1 MTFNDQSL
9 YSPQFSTHYIQYTLY
24 DLAEWI
30 NGMSFKQS
38 MFSERGVPVIKIAEV
53 KNGITQQTKYS
64 DADHDLKYLL
74 KDDDY
79 LFCWSGQPETSID
92 TFKWNS
98 GAGWLN
104 QHIYKVL
111 PRENIINAE
120 YFYYLMKYLKPTF
133 IKLASNKQTTG
144 LGHVTKKDLQE
155 IQVAIPEQTK
165 QSAITNTLKNV
176 DKKIKL
182 LEETNQTL
190 ESIAKAIFKSWFV
203 DFDPVH
209 AKQQGIECAGIDKAT
224 ADLFPNSFVES
235 ELGLIPKDWKVGLL
249 GDKIKIAYGKNL
261 PTNKLLDVGYDVFG
275 GNGKI
280 GYFDQ
285 YIYETRQVL
294 IACRGAA
301 SGAIN
306 QSTPKAFIT
315 NNSLIL
321 ETNQNSLLTFSYIKG
336 FMKRADLSPFVTGSA
351 QPQVTIEN
359 IKMFKLLI
367 PPKAVIDAYE
377 DIVKIFED
385 KIQSNIYCINS
396 FTGIRNTLLPRLI
409 SGKLDLS
416 NIEEQLEGVA

>member
-1 MTFNDQSL
+1 MSKKINLHGYADLIQVSINPNEYSDFRYLGLEHIEQQSL
-9 YSPQFSTHYIQYTLY
+9 RL
-24 DLAEWI
+24 
-30 NGMSFKQS
+30 NGSGLGKDVESNKYLFKKGDIL
-38 MFSERGVPVIKIAEV
+38 FGKLRPYFRKVIKAPYDGICSTDIWVLRAKNNNDSDFLFYLVASQDFINQATQTSEGTKMPRAKWEV
-53 KNGITQQTKYS
+53 LKNYEILVTNTKTQKEI
-64 DADHDLKYLL
+64 
-74 KDDDY
+74 
-79 LFCWSGQPETSID
+79 GSILSTID
-92 TFKWNS
+92 NK
-98 GAGWLN
+98 
-104 QHIYKVL
+104 
-111 PRENIINAE
+111 IIN
-120 YFYYLMKYLKPTF
+120 L
-133 IKLASNKQTTG
+133 I
-144 LGHVTKKDLQE
+144 
-155 IQVAIPEQTK
+155 
-165 QSAITNTLKNV
+165 
-176 DKKIKL
+176 
-182 LEETNQTL
+182 ETNQTL
-190 ESIAKAIFKSWFV
+190 ESIAQAIFKSWFI

-209 AKQQGIECAGIDKAT
+209 AKQQGVECAGIDKAT

-249 GDKIKIAYGKNL
+249 GDEIKIAYGKNL

-280 GYFDQ
+280 GHYDQ

-321 ETNQNSLLTFSYIKG
+321 ETNQNTLLTFSYIKG

-396 FTGIRNTLLPRLI
+396 FTGIRDTLLPRLI

-416 NIEEQLEGVA
+416 KIEERLEGVT